1 MNSQLTK
8 IKQEI
13 KKNKPEFHRQNYGA
27 LPRIKSSWR
36 KPKGIHSKL
45 RHGFAGHQTRVE
57 PGYGT
62 PAELRGTGKEGLIPI
77 LVHTTKELQGLD
89 TKKHGVIL
97 AHTGLKKKTMLV
109 KIAQEKKLTI
119 LNLKNPTQFLHETEQ
134 KLKKRKTNA
143 EQRSARQHESEKPK
157 PKEPAQEK
165 QKDQT
170 PVEKQT
176 SEKTTENKSELNS
189 EGHPKSEIKDE
200 KKKELDKLLT
210 KKEQ

>member
-1 MNSQLTK
+1 MNNQLTK

-13 KKNKPEFHRQNYGA
+13 KKNKPAFHRQNYGA

-45 RHGFAGHQTRVE
+45 RHGFAGHRTRVE
-57 PGYGT
+57 PGFGT
-62 PAELRGTGKEGLIPI
+62 PAELRGIGKEGLIPV
-77 LVHTTKELQGLD
+77 LVHTTKDLQGLD

-109 KIAQEKKLTI
+109 KIAQEKKFAI

-134 KLKKRKTNA
+134 KLKKRKDVQTSKLK
-143 EQRSARQHESEKPK
+143 ESAQ
-157 PKEPAQEK
+157 QK
-165 QKDQT
+165 QKDTKQA
-170 PVEKQT
+170 EKQT
-176 SEKTTENKSELNS
+176 TEKAAEDTKE
-189 EGHPKSEIKDE
+189 E
-200 KKKELDKLLT
+200 KKKELDKILT